1 VVEYLEVERFLDH
14 IGRETAMYDPLAL
27 DRQRLELER
36 LRRLAA
42 KPTTRFPRPPHR
54 HR

>member
-1 VVEYLEVERFLDH
+1 
-14 IGRETAMYDPLAL
+14 MYDPLAL

-42 KPTTRFPRPPHR
+42 KPSTRFPRPRRR
-54 HR
+54 H